1 MTVLLTSGPTQAGEK
16 HTKNNNKQTK
26 PRFMSAQQV
35 SPLHIGN
42 CPQPRTEIKT
52 KEKQVTVL
60 LTSDLHISPTQ
71 AGWRGKK
78 KKEKKEIMS
87 TQQVY
92 LCVYRVGR
100 SPSVASTSNFST
112 LYTSSHLGIKSWASW
127 CCCRFWLSVQPHLFP
142 FTRAVVS
149 DIHLPKFP

>member
-78 KKEKKEIMS
+78 KEKRKRLCQLNKS
-87 TQQVY
+87 TSAYIGLGGLQA
-92 LCVYRVGR
+92 LLPPRIFPHSIRPHTWELSHGH
-100 SPSVASTSNFST
+100 PGAAVASGCQCSRTCF
-112 LYTSSHLGIKSWASW
+112 LLQELW
-127 CCCRFWLSVQPHLFP
+127 
-142 FTRAVVS
+142 
-149 DIHLPKFP
+149 

>member
-1 MTVLLTSGPTQAGEK
+1 
-16 HTKNNNKQTK
+16 
-26 PRFMSAQQV
+26 MSAQQV

-78 KKEKKEIMS
+78 KKKKKEIMS

-112 LYTSSHLGIKSWASW
+112 LYTSSHLGIKS
-127 CCCRFWLSVQPHLFP
+127 
-142 FTRAVVS
+142 
-149 DIHLPKFP
+149 